1 MPAVEGEAVVQELHF
16 LDSTDRCQGEA
27 VIGKM
32 RFLNRDR
39 QQLLRVVRR
48 LPITEVYQ
56 NVSRSRA
63 GVGQAPREETAG
75 NISEVGSCDWLWG
88 FETYTAG

>member
-1 MPAVEGEAVVQELHF
+1 MTAMRHTTA
-16 LDSTDRCQGEA
+16 
-27 VIGKM
+27 IGGVNYFRSKGP
-32 RFLNRDR
+32 LV
-39 QQLLRVVRR
+39 LRVVRR

-75 NISEVGSCDWLWG
+75 NIPLRQTNCRVVFLNK
-88 FETYTAG
+88 